1 MENKGLT
8 YHLHVHVTRIHDQV
22 YSYIKHQFMKSFVGK
37 KTQPWIN
44 MITVGIE
51 CISFQ
56 NLEYSEYM
64 SSYLTNKILN
74 FLS

>member
-22 YSYIKHQFMKSFVGK
+22 YSYIKHQFIKSSVRQ
-37 KTQPWIN
+37 KTPALN
-44 MITVGIE
+44 KHELGIE

-56 NLEYSEYM
+56 NLE
-64 SSYLTNKILN
+64 
-74 FLS
+74 